1 MECDNGESFRSIRRE
16 SFVEAYGIPEA
27 AEATDELRR
36 QGSSHS
42 ITVSDIDDS
51 DNIDRINNDSNTDE
65 NHRADASQ
73 SSSWQQKSQP
83 FPNFAGGN
91 TRRRGNRNR
100 AARIGT
106 RHRSSAA
113 LEKGASG
120 SSSGD
125 PSERK
130 PHRWSSTG
138 SLEQSFGDISLQSF
152 TSESSFTSVNN
163 NEGSMGLEVA
173 NLLFVTDA
181 EAAKIIC
188 GNDEEY
194 DDNNNRD
201 GDDIMQKQNDDRVGG
216 TSAILGT
223 GAFSTVRL
231 AWRKTAATP
240 PPSIATNNNGRSQ
253 QQHRRSIVRV
263 ASQDSIIT
271 SPDHTSEQ
279 LVAVKMI
286 QKSILKQMKIM
297 EKGPNNRLTVRTAF
311 DDIEKEI
318 ATMKRLCHPNCVQL
332 FEVIDSVESDKLYMV
347 LEYISLGEILSNIDG
362 TDRYMRKGFCQKVK
376 GVAPEG
382 YFDEKNAAL
391 YFVDILHGLA
401 YLHRHSICHRDLKPE
416 K

>member
-27 AEATDELRR
+27 QATEDELRR

-51 DNIDRINNDSNTDE
+51 DNIDRKT
-65 NHRADASQ
+65 
-73 SSSWQQKSQP
+73 P
-83 FPNFAGGN
+83 PNFAGGII
-91 TRRRGNRNR
+91 RRRGNRNR
-100 AARIGT
+100 AALLGT
-106 RHRSSAA
+106 CRRSSAA
-113 LEKGASG
+113 LETGAG
-120 SSSGD
+120 SSEG
-125 PSERK
+125 P
-130 PHRWSSTG
+130 STG

-152 TSESSFTSVNN
+152 TGSFTSSFTSVN
-163 NEGSMGLEVA
+163 EVSMGLEVA

-188 GNDEEY
+188 GSDEE
-194 DDNNNRD
+194 NNE
-201 GDDIMQKQNDDRVGG
+201 DIMQKQNDDRIGG
-216 TSAILGT
+216 ISAILGT

-231 AWRKTAATP
+231 AWRKTAAAPTP
-240 PPSIATNNNGRSQ
+240 SSIATNNNGRSQ
-253 QQHRRSIVRV
+253 QHRRSIVRV
-263 ASQDSIIT
+263 ESQNSTT
-271 SPDHTSEQ
+271 SPDHTSEK

-286 QKSILKQMKIM
+286 QKSILKQMKVM

-347 LEYISLGEILSNIDG
+347 LEYISLGEILSNVDG

-376 GVAPEG
+376 GVTPEG

>member
-27 AEATDELRR
+27 EATDAEFRR

-51 DNIDRINNDSNTDE
+51 DNIDRKT
-65 NHRADASQ
+65 
-73 SSSWQQKSQP
+73 P
-83 FPNFAGGN
+83 PNFAGGN
-91 TRRRGNRNR
+91 IRRRGNRNR
-100 AARIGT
+100 AALLFGR
-106 RHRSSAA
+106 RSSSSAA
-113 LEKGASG
+113 LETEAG

-125 PSERK
+125 PSERR

-152 TSESSFTSVNN
+152 TSESSFTSSVNN

-188 GNDEEY
+188 GNDEENNEQY
-194 DDNNNRD
+194 DNNNNNNNRD
-201 GDDIMQKQNDDRVGG
+201 GDDIMQKENDDNRVGG

-231 AWRKTAATP
+231 AWRRTAAAPP
-240 PPSIATNNNGRSQ
+240 PPSTATNNNGRA

-263 ASQDSIIT
+263 ASQDSIT

-286 QKSILKQMKIM
+286 QKSILKQIKTM

-347 LEYISLGEILSNIDG
+347 LEYISLGEILSNVDG

-376 GVAPEG
+376 GVTPEG

>member
-27 AEATDELRR
+27 KATEDELRR
-36 QGSSHS
+36 QGSSHHS
-42 ITVSDIDDS
+42 ITVSDIDVS
-51 DNIDRINNDSNTDE
+51 DNIDRINNNDSNTDE
-65 NHRADASQ
+65 NHRADSSQ

-83 FPNFAGGN
+83 PPNFAGGN

-100 AARIGT
+100 AALGR
-106 RHRSSAA
+106 R
-113 LEKGASG
+113 
-120 SSSGD
+120 
-125 PSERK
+125 
-130 PHRWSSTG
+130 SSTG

-152 TSESSFTSVNN
+152 TSESSFTSTVNN

-188 GNDEEY
+188 GNDEENNEQY
-194 DDNNNRD
+194 DDNNNNRD
-201 GDDIMQKQNDDRVGG
+201 GDDNIMQKQTDDRVGG
-216 TSAILGT
+216 TLAILGT

-240 PPSIATNNNGRSQ
+240 PPPSVATNNNCRS

-263 ASQDSIIT
+263 ASQDSDSIT

-347 LEYISLGEILSNIDG
+347 LEYISLGEILSNVDG

-376 GVAPEG
+376 GVTPEG

>member
-27 AEATDELRR
+27 QATDELCR

-51 DNIDRINNDSNTDE
+51 DNIDRNNNNSNYDE
-65 NHRADASQ
+65 NHRADSSQ
-73 SSSWQQKSQP
+73 SSSWQQKTQP
-83 FPNFAGGN
+83 PPNFAGGN
-91 TRRRGNRNR
+91 IRRRGNRNR
-100 AARIGT
+100 AAIIG
-106 RHRSSAA
+106 RRRRSSAA
-113 LEKGASG
+113 LETGAG
-120 SSSGD
+120 SSEG
-125 PSERK
+125 PSERR

-188 GNDEEY
+188 GNDEENNEQY
-194 DDNNNRD
+194 GDNNNRD
-201 GDDIMQKQNDDRVGG
+201 GDDIIMQKQNDDKVRG

-253 QQHRRSIVRV
+253 QHRRSIVRV
-263 ASQDSIIT
+263 ASQDSIT

-347 LEYISLGEILSNIDG
+347 LEYISLGEILSNVDG

-376 GVAPEG
+376 GVTPEG
-382 YFDEKNAAL
+382 HFDEKNAAL

>member
-16 SFVEAYGIPEA
+16 SFVIPEA
-27 AEATDELRR
+27 QATDELCR

-65 NHRADASQ
+65 NHRADSQ
-73 SSSWQQKSQP
+73 SSSP
-83 FPNFAGGN
+83 PNFAGGN
-91 TRRRGNRNR
+91 TRRRGNRSR
-100 AARIGT
+100 AARIA
-106 RHRSSAA
+106 RRRSSTA
-113 LEKGASG
+113 LESGAG
-120 SSSGD
+120 SSSGG
-125 PSERK
+125 PSSERR

-138 SLEQSFGDISLQSF
+138 SLEQSFGDISLHSF

-188 GNDEEY
+188 GNDEEDNEQY
-194 DDNNNRD
+194 GDNNNRD
-201 GDDIMQKQNDDRVGG
+201 GDDIMRKQNVDDRRG

-231 AWRKTAATP
+231 AWRKTAAAP
-240 PPSIATNNNGRSQ
+240 PTSIATNDNGRS

-263 ASQDSIIT
+263 ASQDSVS

-297 EKGPNNRLTVRTAF
+297 EKGPNNRLIVRTAF

-347 LEYISLGEILSNIDG
+347 LEYISLGEILSNVDG
-362 TDRYMRKGFCQKVK
+362 TDRYVRKGFCQKVK
-376 GVAPEG
+376 GVTPEG
-382 YFDEKNAAL
+382 HFDEKNAAL